1 VASLLQT
8 VVLVKTARRQH
19 GPELSLMET
28 SITNREYFEGEPLA
42 EPHFDDEATLLSAR
56 PVVPLQEIRAEER
69 SGKRLAVGAAMV
81 FSLLVG
87 AFGTALIYKQRA
99 QKQATAI
106 VNTVVPGV
114 DGMAVEEPD
123 TSNANVPDAA
133 SGTLQEPDSPTEDE
147 ARDSIAAKS
156 SSVETSR
163 RQQVSERELRRAER
177 NESRRLK
184 RESASEAHKESRG
197 RRSKS
202 SDDLLRVREIFEGSR
217 RP

>member
-1 VASLLQT
+1 
-8 VVLVKTARRQH
+8 
-19 GPELSLMET
+19 MET

-87 AFGTALIYKQRA
+87 ALSATFIYKQRG
-99 QKQATAI
+99 QKQATAS
-106 VNTVVPGV
+106 VNEAILGV
-114 DGMAVEEPD
+114 DGVAVGEHD
-123 TSNANVPDAA
+123 TSVAENARDAVTGILQEAA
-133 SGTLQEPDSPTEDE
+133 SPPMDE
-147 ARDSIAAKS
+147 APVPPAAKS
-156 SSVETSR
+156 SGVETSR
-163 RQQVSERELRRAER
+163 GHQVSERELLRAER

-184 RESASEAHKESRG
+184 RESAREAQKAARG

-202 SDDLLRVREIFEGSR
+202 SDDLLRIREIFEGSP

>member
-1 VASLLQT
+1 
-8 VVLVKTARRQH
+8 
-19 GPELSLMET
+19 MES

-87 AFGTALIYKQRA
+87 AVGATLIYKQRG
-99 QKQATAI
+99 QRQATAI
-106 VNTVVPGV
+106 VNAAVPGV
-114 DGMAVEEPD
+114 DGLAVDEPD
-123 TSNANVPDAA
+123 TSVAEDAQDAA
-133 SGTLQEPDSPTEDE
+133 TGILEEADSPRADK
-147 ARDSIAAKS
+147 ALASPAAKS
-156 SSVETSR
+156 ASVETSKR
-163 RQQVSERELRRAER
+163 HQLERELLRAQR

-184 RESASEAHKESRG
+184 HESARRAQEERG

-202 SDDLLRVREIFEGSR
+202 SDDLLRIREIFEGSP

>member
-1 VASLLQT
+1 
-8 VVLVKTARRQH
+8 
-19 GPELSLMET
+19 MES

-87 AFGTALIYKQRA
+87 AVGATLIYKQRG
-99 QKQATAI
+99 QRQAAAI
-106 VNTVVPGV
+106 VDAAVPGV
-114 DGMAVEEPD
+114 DGMAVDEPD
-123 TSNANVPDAA
+123 TSLAENAQDAA
-133 SGTLQEPDSPTEDE
+133 TGLLQEADSPTPDK
-147 ARDSIAAKS
+147 ALASPAAKS
-156 SSVETSR
+156 SSVETSKR
-163 RQQVSERELRRAER
+163 HKVFERELLRAER

-184 RESASEAHKESRG
+184 RESAREAQKEALG

-202 SDDLLRVREIFEGSR
+202 SGDLLRIREIFEGSP

>member
-1 VASLLQT
+1 
-8 VVLVKTARRQH
+8 
-19 GPELSLMET
+19 MES

-56 PVVPLQEIRAEER
+56 PVVPLREIRAEER

-87 AFGTALIYKQRA
+87 AVGATLIYKQRG
-99 QKQATAI
+99 QRQATAI
-106 VNTVVPGV
+106 VDAAVPGV
-114 DGMAVEEPD
+114 DGMAVDEPD
-123 TSNANVPDAA
+123 TSVAENAQDAA
-133 SGTLQEPDSPTEDE
+133 TGILQEADSPTADK
-147 ARDSIAAKS
+147 ALASPAAKS

-163 RQQVSERELRRAER
+163 RHQVTERELLRAER

-184 RESASEAHKESRG
+184 RESARDAQKDSRG

-202 SDDLLRVREIFEGSR
+202 SDDLLRIREIFEGSP